1 MEPYRFEKETSPL
14 RWIHY
19 LRWFVEI
26 ERMRRQPPDYSYM
39 VCLKLFCSF
48 YAIARCQPFF
58 CFFARHFEE
67 NPPARVCIETP
78 LPRGGGFAVSLGLAN
93 LFRQEKIYLQC
104 IVQAEDVIPHKC
116 FAVFVQIVDRFT
128 MVYI

>member
-1 MEPYRFEKETSPL
+1 MPL
-14 RWIHY
+14 HGVNN
-19 LRWFVEI
+19 L
-26 ERMRRQPPDYSYM
+26 
-39 VCLKLFCSF
+39 
-48 YAIARCQPFF
+48 F

-93 LFRQEKIYLQC
+93 LFRQGKIYLQC
-104 IVQAEDVIPHKC
+104 IVEAEDVIPHKC

-128 MVYI
+128 YSLSSSFEHL

>member
-1 MEPYRFEKETSPL
+1 MLIR
-14 RWIHY
+14 I
-19 LRWFVEI
+19 
-26 ERMRRQPPDYSYM
+26 YSYM